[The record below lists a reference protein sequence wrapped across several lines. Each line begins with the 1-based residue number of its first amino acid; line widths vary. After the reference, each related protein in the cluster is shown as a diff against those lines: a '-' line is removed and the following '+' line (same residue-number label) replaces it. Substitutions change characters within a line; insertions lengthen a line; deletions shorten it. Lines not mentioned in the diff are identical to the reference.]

1 MVCLTEL
8 YRRCSVTDDEFDDIL
23 NEAEKQTNDK
33 FKDRI
38 AGLTKLTPEEL
49 EKIAPTVADK
59 DALMKLMDIVHS
71 AADANDKKAAIL
83 ANIEMFA
90 GIVLNIAGKMLI

>member
-1 MVCLTEL
+1 M
-8 YRRCSVTDDEFDDIL
+8 TDEEFEEIL
-23 NEAEKQTNDK
+23 NDVEKQTNDK
-33 FKDRI
+33 FKERI

-49 EKIAPTVADK
+49 AQIAPTLADK

-90 GIVLNIAGKMLI
+90 GIIVNIAGKMLL

>member
-1 MVCLTEL
+1 M
-8 YRRCSVTDDEFDDIL
+8 TDDEFDDIL

-49 EKIAPTVADK
+49 AQIAPTVADK

-71 AADANDKKAAIL
+71 TADANDKKAAIL